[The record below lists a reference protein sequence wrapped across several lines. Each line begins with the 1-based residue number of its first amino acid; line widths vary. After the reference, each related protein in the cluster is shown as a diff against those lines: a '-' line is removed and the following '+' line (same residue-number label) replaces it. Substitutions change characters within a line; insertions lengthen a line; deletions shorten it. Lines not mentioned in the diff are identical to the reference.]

1 MENLGLSLFGWIQKY
16 GFPSLEDARKMIFQ
30 LLKGIEHMHTKGIM
44 HRDLKLENIMVRKDS
59 K

>member
-1 MENLGLSLFGWIQKY
+1 MENLALSLFGWIQKY
-16 GFPSLEDARKMIFQ
+16 GFPSFEEGKKIIYQ
-30 LLKGIEHMHTKGIM
+30 LLKGLQYLHSKGIM